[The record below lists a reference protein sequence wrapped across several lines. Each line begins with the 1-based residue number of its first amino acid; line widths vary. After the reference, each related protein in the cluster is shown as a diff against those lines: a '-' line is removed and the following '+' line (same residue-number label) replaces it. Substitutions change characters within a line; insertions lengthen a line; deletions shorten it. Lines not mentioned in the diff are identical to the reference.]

1 MSFDGVFTHL
11 MVQELNQVLEG
22 GRISKIHQPYDN
34 ELILIIRNQGKNHKL
49 LLSVHPTYARV
60 QLTEMV
66 YQNPA
71 VPPNFC
77 MTLRK
82 HMEGA
87 LIQSLEQIENDRIIH
102 LHFTKRNE
110 LGDLENLVLI
120 IELMGRHSSI
130 ILVNQQEEKILDCI
144 KHIGPSQNSYRLL
157 LPGATYQRPPVQE
170 NQWNPWQV
178 PKEKLFEILSTSE
191 WQPQTIQQHF
201 QGIGKLTAKELIE
214 RLNQSPQD
222 KLTTWLNFFNQLTTQ
237 LQPTLTSVNQK
248 EFFTPIPYVSLGNE
262 YQNFSSLSQLLDNFY
277 EGKAEKERVKQ
288 QGSQLIRQIQTNY
301 KKTVNKLKKL
311 EKELNETENA
321 EIYRQKGELLTT
333 YLHLV
338 EKGTKEITLEN
349 YYEENQ
355 PIHIQLR
362 EDLSPSQNAQK
373 YFHKYAKLKNG
384 VKKIQKQL
392 EETKQEK
399 YYLESVLSQL
409 EIASPMDLEVIR
421 EELIEEKIIRN
432 RNKQAKH
439 KKKKPSQPEKYL
451 SSDGTSILVGKN
463 NLQNDKLTLKTARKT
478 DIWLHAKDIPG
489 SHVIIEHASPSNET
503 LEEAAILAAY
513 FSKYQLSN
521 KVPVDYVSVKH
532 VKKPNGAKPGFVIY
546 DNQQTLFVTPTKKI
560 VENLRNNAKSS

>member
-34 ELILIIRNQGKNHKL
+34 ELVLIIRNQGKNHKL

-214 RLNQSPQD
+214 RLTQSPQD

-451 SSDGTSILVGKN
+451 ASDGTSILVGKN

-560 VENLRNNAKSS
+560 VENLRNNAKSL